1 MAMRVTGMMSGLDT
15 ETIIQELVAVRRT
28 KVDDLKKEQTK
39 LEWKQDA
46 WKELNSKIKK
56 LYTGTLSDLR
66 YQSSYMKKATKTS
79 NDNLVSVTAKDNAMD
94 SVQSLEIKKLAK
106 AGYLTGDVITDK
118 DGKKVTSG
126 SKLVDKLGIE
136 AGSKFEIT
144 SGGKTVDITV
154 DEGMTI
160 SSLVSKLQSAGVN
173 ANFDA
178 TNQRLFIGANGTG
191 EAKDFTITATNDGG
205 TNALDKLGIL
215 VYDKDVKAAYQKYAD
230 MGADADLKKQAIE
243 ARTAELLKSYTAE
256 KKQLESD
263 LKSLKDK
270 KQPELI
276 EAFQNEYGSDD
287 FDITDDTARATRQTE
302 LKDKVTELE
311 GKLAVEG
318 ITDEEKATLTAD
330 LNKAKGEL
338 SYLDGYDANQKAI
351 AEKEARIAELDAG
364 YLNADGTAGDKIKD
378 EATAY
383 IEEKINKANDMLA
396 AFEAGTLKGSKAF
409 KIDGEDAEITLNG
422 APFTSS
428 SNTFEVNGLTITCKG
443 ETNGEVISL
452 TTENDVSGIYD
463 MVKNFIKEYSSLINE
478 MDKLYNADSAKGYEP
493 LTDEEKDSMS
503 EKEVEKWEEKIK
515 DSLLRRDSTLST
527 VSSAMKE
534 IMASSFTVGGK
545 SMSLADFGIETLGYF
560 NAADNEKNA
569 YHINGDEDEETLK
582 TKDNTLKEMITK
594 DPNTVVDFFTQLSK
608 SLYGKLDKLM
618 ARSDYSSLNSVYDDK
633 KMKEDYDDYTSKI
646 KTAEQKLTDYEDKWY
661 KKFSAMETALA
672 KMQSNASAIT
682 GLLGGS

>member
-191 EAKDFTITATNDGG
+191 EANDFTITATNDSG
-205 TNALDKLGIL
+205 TKALDKLGIL

-230 MGADADLKKQAIE
+230 MGADADLKNQAIE
-243 ARTAELLKSYTAE
+243 ARTAELLKSYAAE

-276 EAFQNEYGSDD
+276 ETFQKEYGSDD
-287 FDITDDTARATRQTE
+287 FDITDDAARAARQTE

-311 GKLAVEG
+311 EKLAVEG

-409 KIDGEDAEITLNG
+409 KINGEDAEITLNG

>member
-493 LTDEEKDSMS
+493 LTDEEKDAMS

>member
-243 ARTAELLKSYTAE
+243 ARTAELLKSYAAE

>member
-191 EAKDFTITATNDGG
+191 EANDFTITATNDGG
-205 TNALDKLGIL
+205 TKALDKLGIL

-276 EAFQNEYGSDD
+276 EAFQKEYGSDD

-318 ITDEEKATLTAD
+318 ITDEEKATLTAE

-364 YLNADGTAGDKIKD
+364 YLNAEGTAGDKIKD

-493 LTDEEKDSMS
+493 LTDEEKDAMS

>member
-243 ARTAELLKSYTAE
+243 ARTAELLKSYAAE

-493 LTDEEKDSMS
+493 LTDEEKDAMS

>member
-191 EAKDFTITATNDGG
+191 EANDFTITATNDGG

-276 EAFQNEYGSDD
+276 ETFQKEYGSDD
-287 FDITDDTARATRQTE
+287 FDITDDAARAARQTE

-409 KIDGEDAEITLNG
+409 KINGEDAEITLNG

>member
-1 MAMRVTGMMSGLDT
+1 
-15 ETIIQELVAVRRT
+15 
-28 KVDDLKKEQTK
+28 
-39 LEWKQDA
+39 
-46 WKELNSKIKK
+46 
-56 LYTGTLSDLR
+56 
-66 YQSSYMKKATKTS
+66 
-79 NDNLVSVTAKDNAMD
+79 MD

-118 DGKKVTSG
+118 DGNKVTSG

-144 SGGKTVDITV
+144 SGGKTVEITV
-154 DEGMTI
+154 DENMTI
-160 SSLVSKLQSAGVN
+160 SSLVSKLQSVGVK

-191 EAKDFTITATNDGG
+191 EANDFTITATNDSG
-205 TNALDKLGIL
+205 TKALDKLGIL

-230 MGADADLKKQAIE
+230 IGADADLKNQAIE

-263 LKSLKDK
+263 LKNLQDK

-276 EAFQNEYGSDD
+276 AAYEEEYGSI
-287 FDITDDTARATRQTE
+287 DIEDDTARATKQA
-302 LKDKVTELE
+302 ELE
-311 GKLAVEG
+311 AKVAELEEKLAAEG
-318 ITDEEKATLTAD
+318 LTDEEKATLTAD

-364 YLNADGTAGDKIKD
+364 YLNADDTAGDKIKD

-383 IEEKINKANDMLA
+383 IEEKINKANEMLA
-396 AFEAGTLKGSKAF
+396 AFEAGTLTGSKAF
-409 KIDGEDAEITLNG
+409 KVDGEDAEITLNG

-428 SNTFEVNGLTITCKG
+428 SNTIEVNGLTITCKG
-443 ETNGEVISL
+443 ETNGEVITL

-493 LTDEEKDSMS
+493 LTDDEKDAMS

-545 SMSLADFGIETLGYF
+545 SMSLSDFGIETLGYF

-594 DPNTVVDFFTQLSK
+594 DPDTVVDFFTQLSK
-608 SLYGKLDKLM
+608 SLYDKLNKLM

-646 KTAEQKLTDYEDKWY
+646 KTAEDKLTDYEDKWY

>member
-191 EAKDFTITATNDGG
+191 EANDFTITATNDGG
-205 TNALDKLGIL
+205 TKALDKLGIL

-276 EAFQNEYGSDD
+276 EAFQKEYGSDD
-287 FDITDDTARATRQTE
+287 FDIKDDTARAARQTE

-318 ITDEEKATLTAD
+318 ITDEEKATLTAE

-351 AEKEARIAELDAG
+351 AEKEARIAVLDAG

-633 KMKEDYDDYTSKI
+633 KMKEDYDGYTSKI

>member
-173 ANFDA
+173 ANFEA
-178 TNQRLFIGANGTG
+178 TSQRLVIGANGTG
-191 EAKDFTITATNDGG
+191 EANDFTITATNDGG
-205 TNALDKLGIL
+205 TKALDKLGIL

-243 ARTAELLKSYTAE
+243 ARTAELLKSYAAE

-276 EAFQNEYGSDD
+276 ETFQKEYGSDD

-318 ITDEEKATLTAD
+318 ITDEEKATLTTD

-463 MVKNFIKEYSSLINE
+463 MVKNFIKEYGSLINE

-493 LTDEEKDSMS
+493 LTDEEKDAMS